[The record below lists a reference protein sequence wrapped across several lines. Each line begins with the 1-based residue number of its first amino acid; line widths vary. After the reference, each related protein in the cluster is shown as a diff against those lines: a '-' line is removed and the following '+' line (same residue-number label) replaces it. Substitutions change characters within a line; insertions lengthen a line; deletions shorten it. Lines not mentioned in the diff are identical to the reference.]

1 MSFPYFLA
9 SRLSLK
15 SSGGK
20 SRTGIVI
27 AVTGIALSVVIMLVS
42 IAVLMGFRHE
52 VRQKFTGFD
61 SQVTVTRLVSSSDN
75 EVPIVDMDS
84 ISNVLSQLP
93 DYAKVTLTIRQ
104 PSIIKTPENFTG
116 AVIKGMARDH
126 DWKFIKENLVE
137 GSIPDYSADSTRY
150 HIIISNAIASALDL
164 KLNDKVDAYFL
175 GENSSYRTRRLKI
188 AAIYDTHFSEY
199 DKHYIFSTIK
209 MLQQLGSIPE
219 SQGTVLE
226 ITGLKSDKEIDRTQN
241 FLIEN
246 LTESLYRGETSRL
259 YSVSNIHDTAAIYFN
274 WLALLD
280 TNVVVILTLMAL
292 LGALTLISSLFMLIL
307 RRVTMIGILKALGA
321 TDRQIR
327 TSFVLLTLRIL
338 IAGLIIGNLIGIA
351 IIIIQGT
358 THILPL
364 NPDAYYLNHV
374 PVLLNLSTILILNA
388 SVIALSFLIL
398 ILPSA
403 IITTIPPSRVITYE

>member
-1 MSFPYFLA
+1 M
-9 SRLSLK
+9 
-15 SSGGK
+15 
-20 SRTGIVI
+20 
-27 AVTGIALSVVIMLVS
+27 
-42 IAVLMGFRHE
+42 
-52 VRQKFTGFD
+52 
-61 SQVTVTRLVSSSDN
+61 
-75 EVPIVDMDS
+75 
-84 ISNVLSQLP
+84 
-93 DYAKVTLTIRQ
+93 
-104 PSIIKTPENFTG
+104 
-116 AVIKGMARDH
+116 
-126 DWKFIKENLVE
+126 
-137 GSIPDYSADSTRY
+137 
-150 HIIISNAIASALDL
+150 
-164 KLNDKVDAYFL
+164 
-175 GENSSYRTRRLKI
+175 

-226 ITGLKSDKEIDRTQN
+226 IAGLKSDKEIDRTQN

-338 IAGLIIGNLIGIA
+338 IAGLLIGNIIGIA
-351 IIIIQGT
+351 LIIIQGT

>member
-27 AVTGIALSVVIMLVS
+27 AVTGIAMSVVIMLVS

-61 SQVTVTRLVSSSDN
+61 SQITVTRLVSSSDN

-93 DYAKVTLTIRQ
+93 DYAKATLTIRQ

-150 HIIISNAIASALDL
+150 HIIISNAIVSVLPRG
-164 KLNDKVDAYFL
+164 NP
-175 GENSSYRTRRLKI
+175 SYRTRRLKM

-226 ITGLKSDKEIDRTQN
+226 IAGLKSDKEIDRTQN

-338 IAGLIIGNLIGIA
+338 IAGLLIGNIIGIA
-351 IIIIQGT
+351 LIIIQGT

>member
-9 SRLSLK
+9 RRLSLK

-61 SQVTVTRLVSSSDN
+61 SQVTISRLVSANDH
-75 EVPIVDMDS
+75 EVPIVDIDS
-84 ISNVLSQLP
+84 ISETLAQLP
-93 DYAKVTLTIRQ
+93 ADAKTTLTIRQ
-104 PSIIKTPENFTG
+104 PAIIKTPENFTG
-116 AVIKGMARDH
+116 AVIKGMSRDH
-126 DWKFIKENLVE
+126 DWEFIRENLVE
-137 GSIPDYSADSTRY
+137 GSIPDYAADSTRY

-188 AAIYDTHFSEY
+188 AAIYDTHFIEY
-199 DKHYIFSTIK
+199 DKHYIFSTLP
-209 MLQQLGSIPE
+209 MLQQLGNIPE

-226 ITGLKSDKEIDRTQN
+226 ITGLRSDDEIDSTQR
-241 FLIEN
+241 FLTEN
-246 LTESLYRGETSRL
+246 LTEALYRGETNRL
-259 YSVSNIHDTAAIYFN
+259 YSVGNIHDSAAIYFN

-280 TNVVVILTLMAL
+280 TNVVVILTLMAM
-292 LGALTLISSLFMLIL
+292 LGALTLVSSLFMLIL

-327 TSFVLLTLRIL
+327 TTFVLLTLRIL
-338 IAGLIIGNLIGIA
+338 ISGLLIGNIIGISIIA
-351 IIIIQGT
+351 VQGT
-358 THILPL
+358 THLIPL

-374 PVLLNLSTILILNA
+374 PVLLSIPSLLTLNA
-388 SVIALSFLIL
+388 AVIALSFLIL

-403 IITTIPPSRVITYE
+403 IITTIPPSRAINYE

>member
-27 AVTGIALSVVIMLVS
+27 AVTGIAMSVVIMLVS

-61 SQVTVTRLVSSSDN
+61 SQITVTRLVSSSDN

-93 DYAKVTLTIRQ
+93 DYAKATLTIRQ

-175 GENSSYRTRRLKI
+175 GENSSYRTRRLKM

-226 ITGLKSDKEIDRTQN
+226 IAGLKSDKEIDRTQN

-338 IAGLIIGNLIGIA
+338 IAGLLIGNIIGIA
-351 IIIIQGT
+351 LIIIQGT

>member
-27 AVTGIALSVVIMLVS
+27 AVTGIAMSVVIMLVS

-61 SQVTVTRLVSSSDN
+61 SQITVTRLVSSSDN

-93 DYAKVTLTIRQ
+93 DYAKATLTIRQ

-164 KLNDKVDAYFL
+164 KL
-175 GENSSYRTRRLKI
+175 GENSSYRTRRLKM

-226 ITGLKSDKEIDRTQN
+226 IAGLKSDKEIDRTQN

-338 IAGLIIGNLIGIA
+338 IAGLLIGNIIGIA
-351 IIIIQGT
+351 LIIIQGT

>member
-20 SRTGIVI
+20 SRTGIII